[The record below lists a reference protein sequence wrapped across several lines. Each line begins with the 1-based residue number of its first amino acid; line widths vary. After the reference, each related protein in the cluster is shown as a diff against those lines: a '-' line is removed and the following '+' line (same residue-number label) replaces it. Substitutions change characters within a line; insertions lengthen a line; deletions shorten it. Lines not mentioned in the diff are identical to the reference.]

1 MIFLSEGE
9 WEDWTEWDDE
19 DWDDSDDPKKEV
31 RYQNNLLLDLLSEDY
46 IITIP
51 PKKTRKVKLILIIQD
66 LLFRGYQQLVVLLK
80 RQHIFCWFYYVSS
93 QRLLI
98 VF

>member
-46 IITIP
+46 IITMP
-51 PKKTRKVKLILIIQD
+51 PKKTLKVKVKIINHPGP
-66 LLFRGYQQLVVLLK
+66 FV
-80 RQHIFCWFYYVSS
+80 
-93 QRLLI
+93 
-98 VF
+98 